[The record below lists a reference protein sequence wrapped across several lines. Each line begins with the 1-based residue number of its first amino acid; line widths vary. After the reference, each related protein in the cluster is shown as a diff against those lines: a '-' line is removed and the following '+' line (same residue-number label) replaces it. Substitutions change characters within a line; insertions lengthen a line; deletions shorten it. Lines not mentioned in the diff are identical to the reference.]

1 MSGDRP
7 RRRKGAAARRPPP
20 LSDAQRRLVA
30 GSRALWVKSGGF
42 VENGIFGAHFGASAE
57 EAAATLEA
65 IGYRREPI
73 TGVYRRSP
81 ATLEFLGRR

>member
-7 RRRKGAAARRPPP
+7 HRRKGAAAQTPP

-42 VENGIFGAHFGASAE
+42 VENGIFGAHFGESAE
-57 EAAATLEA
+57 EAAAMLEA
-65 IGYRREPI
+65 IGYRHEPI

-81 ATLEFLGRR
+81 ATLELLEKR